1 MKFSIIDTKN
11 YLDADHVYAFL
22 SVDEN
27 GEGLIA
33 AGDKGG
39 GLLPL
44 IFTDIKKVE
53 QLKEGV
59 KQMLKVTGKKAR
71 LVKFSKREII
81 EELE

>member
-33 AGDKGG
+33 AGDKRG